1 MIVFLDKFIEL
12 IKQMLFLVSHGLQRY
27 NFILQNVKR
36 IYLIKLIFAAEIFYQ
51 MPEVRVRF
59 APSPTGPLHIGGVR
73 TALYNYLFA
82 KNKGGRM
89 ILRIEDTDQA
99 RFVEGAEQYIID
111 SLKWCG
117 IEFDESVVDGGD
129 YGPYKQS
136 ERKATYLP
144 YAKQLV
150 KDGFAYYAFDTSEE
164 LSAMRER
171 MKAAGVPSPQYNAVT
186 RATMQNS
193 LALSEDEVVKRMD
206 AGEPYVI
213 RIKMPRNE
221 EVKLNDII
229 RGWVVV
235 NTNNMDDKVIFK
247 SDGMPTYHLANVV
260 DDYAMKISHVI
271 RGEEWLP
278 SAPLHVLLYKYLGW
292 EDKMPQFAHLPL
304 ILKPDG
310 NGKLSKRDGDRLGF
324 PVFPTQWTNPET
336 KETSSGYREGGY
348 ISEAFINMLSFLGWN
363 PGTTQEIFS
372 MEELIEAFSLDRVG
386 KAGAKFDFDKTRWF
400 NQQYL
405 RAKSGEVL
413 AKDLQVILKENG
425 VEAEDNFVA
434 TVCEQLKERATF
446 VKDMWEE
453 GKYYFEAPTSY
464 DEKTIRKKWKE
475 DTPKY
480 VLELKDRLSG
490 LADFSSESI
499 EGEFK
504 KYLEE
509 NELGMGKLLPAFR
522 VSLTGLGM
530 GPSLFDIASLLGKEE
545 TIKRMETALE
555 KIN

>member
-1 MIVFLDKFIEL
+1 M
-12 IKQMLFLVSHGLQRY
+12 S
-27 NFILQNVKR
+27 
-36 IYLIKLIFAAEIFYQ
+36 
-51 MPEVRVRF
+51 EVRVRF

-82 KNKGGRM
+82 KNKGGKF

-99 RFVEGAEQYIID
+99 RFVEGAEQYIFE

-117 IEFDESVVDGGD
+117 IEFDESVIAGGEF
-129 YGPYKQS
+129 GPYKQS
-136 ERKATYLP
+136 ERKAMYLP
-144 YAKQLV
+144 YAEQLV
-150 KDGFAYYAFDTSEE
+150 KDGFAYYAFDSSEE
-164 LSAMRER
+164 LTAMRER
-171 MKAAGVPSPQYNAVT
+171 MKVAGVPSPQYNAVT
-186 RATMQNS
+186 RTTMQNS
-193 LALSEDEVVKRMD
+193 LALSEDEVTKRRQ
-206 AGEPYVI
+206 AGEAYVI

-247 SDGMPTYHLANVV
+247 SDGTPTYHLANVI
-260 DDYAMKISHVI
+260 DDYLMKISHVI

-278 SAPLHVLLYKYLGW
+278 SAPLHVLLYRYLGW
-292 EDKMPQFAHLPL
+292 EDVMPQFAHLPL

-324 PVFPTQWTNPET
+324 PVFPTEWMNPET
-336 KETSSGYREGGY
+336 KEISSGYRESGY
-348 ISEAFINMLSFLGWN
+348 IKEAFINMLSFLGWN

-372 MEELIEAFSLDRVG
+372 MEGLIESFSLDRVG

-405 RAKSGEVL
+405 RAKLKEEL
-413 AKDLQVILKENG
+413 AQDLQLVLKENG
-425 VEAEDNFVA
+425 VEAEDNFVE

-453 GKYYFEAPTSY
+453 GKYYFLSPTSY

-480 VLELKDRLSG
+480 VSELKNRLAE

-499 EGEFK
+499 EIEFK

-522 VSLTGLGM
+522 VCLTGLGM
-530 GPSLFDIASLLGKEE
+530 GPSIFDIASLLGKEK

>member
-1 MIVFLDKFIEL
+1 M
-12 IKQMLFLVSHGLQRY
+12 S
-27 NFILQNVKR
+27 
-36 IYLIKLIFAAEIFYQ
+36 
-51 MPEVRVRF
+51 EVRVRF

-82 KNKGGRM
+82 KNKGGKM

-99 RFVEGAEQYIID
+99 RFVDGAEQYIIE

-117 IEFDESVVDGGD
+117 IEFDESVFAGGD
-129 YGPYKQS
+129 FGPYKQS
-136 ERKATYLP
+136 ERKELYLP
-144 YAKQLV
+144 YAEQLV
-150 KDGFAYYAFDTSEE
+150 KDGFAYYAFDTTEE
-164 LSAMRER
+164 LTAMRER

-186 RATMQNS
+186 RTTMQNS
-193 LALSEDEVVKRMD
+193 LALSEDEVKIRMD
-206 AGEPYVI
+206 AGETYVI

-247 SDGMPTYHLANVV
+247 SDGMPTYHLANIV
-260 DDYAMKISHVI
+260 DDYMMKISHVI

-278 SAPLHVLLYKYLGW
+278 SAPLHVLLYRYLGW
-292 EDKMPQFAHLPL
+292 EDAMPQFAHLPL

-324 PVFPTQWTNPET
+324 PVFPTQWMNPET
-336 KETSSGYREGGY
+336 KEISSGYRESGY

-372 MEELIEAFSLDRVG
+372 MEGLIEAFSLERVG

-405 RAKSGEVL
+405 RSKSKEEL
-413 AKDLQVILKENG
+413 AQDLQIILKENG
-425 VEAEDNFVA
+425 VEAEDDFVE

-453 GKYYFEAPTSY
+453 GKYYFSAPTSY

-480 VLELKDRLSG
+480 VSELKDKLSV
-490 LADFSSESI
+490 LSDFSSENI
-499 EGEFK
+499 EVEFK

-509 NELGMGKLLPAFR
+509 NELGMGRLLPAFR
-522 VSLTGLGM
+522 VCLTGLGM

>member
-1 MIVFLDKFIEL
+1 M
-12 IKQMLFLVSHGLQRY
+12 S
-27 NFILQNVKR
+27 
-36 IYLIKLIFAAEIFYQ
+36 
-51 MPEVRVRF
+51 EVRVRF

-82 KNKGGRM
+82 KNQGGKM
-89 ILRIEDTDQA
+89 ILRIEDTDQT
-99 RFVEGAEQYIID
+99 RFVSGAEEYLID
-111 SLKWCG
+111 ALKWCG
-117 IEFDESVVDGGD
+117 IELDESVVDGGEF
-129 YGPYKQS
+129 GPYKQS
-136 ERKATYLP
+136 ERKAMYLP
-144 YAKQLV
+144 YAEQLV

-164 LSAMRER
+164 LTAMRER
-171 MKAAGVPSPQYNAVT
+171 MKAAGVPAPQYNAVT
-186 RATMQNS
+186 RTTMKNS
-193 LALSEDEVVKRMD
+193 LALSETEVQKRLD
-206 AGEPYVI
+206 AGETYVV

-235 NTNNMDDKVIFK
+235 NTNHMDDKVIFK

-260 DDYAMKISHVI
+260 DDYTMKISHVI

-278 SAPLHVLLYKYLGW
+278 SAPLHVLLYRYLGW
-292 EDKMPQFAHLPL
+292 EDKIPEFAHLPL

-336 KETSSGYREGGY
+336 GDVSSGYRESGY
-348 ISEAFINMLSFLGWN
+348 ISDAFINMLSFLGWN

-372 MEELIEAFSLDRVG
+372 MEGLIEAFSLERVG

-405 RAKSGEVL
+405 RAKTKEELSQ
-413 AKDLQVILKENG
+413 DLQVILKENG
-425 VEAEDNFVA
+425 VEAEDDFVA

-446 VKDMWEE
+446 IKDMWEE
-453 GKYYFEAPTSY
+453 GKYYFSAPTSY

-480 VLELKDRLSG
+480 MTELKYRIEEIS
-490 LADFSSESI
+490 DFNSENI
-499 EGEFK
+499 EKEFK
-504 KYLEE
+504 SYLEE

>member
-1 MIVFLDKFIEL
+1 M
-12 IKQMLFLVSHGLQRY
+12 S
-27 NFILQNVKR
+27 
-36 IYLIKLIFAAEIFYQ
+36 
-51 MPEVRVRF
+51 EVRVRF

-82 KNKGGRM
+82 KNKGGKF

-99 RFVEGAEQYIID
+99 RFVEGAEQYIFE

-117 IEFDESVVDGGD
+117 IEFDESVIAGGEF
-129 YGPYKQS
+129 GPYKQS
-136 ERKATYLP
+136 ERKAMYLP
-144 YAKQLV
+144 YAEQLV
-150 KDGFAYYAFDTSEE
+150 KDGFAYYAFDSSEE
-164 LSAMRER
+164 LTAMRER
-171 MKAAGVPSPQYNAVT
+171 MKVAGVPSPQYNAVT
-186 RATMQNS
+186 RTTMQNS
-193 LALSEDEVVKRMD
+193 LALSEDEVTKRRQ
-206 AGEPYVI
+206 AGEAYVI

-247 SDGMPTYHLANVV
+247 SDGMPTYHLANVI
-260 DDYAMKISHVI
+260 DDYLMKISHVI

-278 SAPLHVLLYKYLGW
+278 SAPLHVLLYRYLGW
-292 EDKMPQFAHLPL
+292 EDVMPQFAHLPL

-324 PVFPTQWTNPET
+324 PVFPTEWMNPET
-336 KETSSGYREGGY
+336 KEISSGYRESGY
-348 ISEAFINMLSFLGWN
+348 IKEAFINMLSFLGWN

-372 MEELIEAFSLDRVG
+372 MEGLIESFSLDRVG

-405 RAKSGEVL
+405 RAKLKEEL
-413 AKDLQVILKENG
+413 AQDLQLILKENG
-425 VEAEDNFVA
+425 VEAEDNFVE

-446 VKDMWEE
+446 VKDMWGE
-453 GKYYFEAPTSY
+453 GKYYFLSPTSY

-480 VLELKDRLSG
+480 VSELKNRLAE

-499 EGEFK
+499 EIEFK

-522 VSLTGLGM
+522 VCLTGLGM
-530 GPSLFDIASLLGKEE
+530 GPSIFDIASLLGKEK

>member
-1 MIVFLDKFIEL
+1 M
-12 IKQMLFLVSHGLQRY
+12 S
-27 NFILQNVKR
+27 
-36 IYLIKLIFAAEIFYQ
+36 
-51 MPEVRVRF
+51 EVRVRF

-82 KNKGGRM
+82 KNKGGKM

-99 RFVEGAEQYIID
+99 RFVEGAEQYIIE

-117 IEFDESVVDGGD
+117 IEFDESIVAGGD
-129 YGPYKQS
+129 FGPYKQS
-136 ERKATYLP
+136 ERKELYLP
-144 YAKQLV
+144 YAEQLV
-150 KDGFAYYAFDTSEE
+150 KDGYAYYAFDTTEE
-164 LSAMRER
+164 LTAMRER
-171 MKAAGVPSPQYNAVT
+171 MKAAGVPSPQYNAAT
-186 RATMQNS
+186 RTTMQNS
-193 LALSEDEVVKRMD
+193 LALSEDEVKIRMD
-206 AGEPYVI
+206 AGETYVI

-247 SDGMPTYHLANVV
+247 SDGMPTYHLANIV
-260 DDYAMKISHVI
+260 DDYMMKISHVI

-278 SAPLHVLLYKYLGW
+278 SAPLHVLLYRYLGW
-292 EDKMPQFAHLPL
+292 EDAMPQFAHLPL

-324 PVFPTQWTNPET
+324 PVFPTQWMNPET
-336 KETSSGYREGGY
+336 KEISSGYRESGY

-372 MEELIEAFSLDRVG
+372 MEGLIEAFSLERVG

-405 RAKSGEVL
+405 RSKSKEEL
-413 AKDLQVILKENG
+413 AQDLQIILKENG
-425 VEAEDNFVA
+425 VEAEDNFVE

-453 GKYYFEAPTSY
+453 GKYYFSAPTSY
-464 DEKTIRKKWKE
+464 DKKTIRKKWKE

-480 VLELKDRLSG
+480 VSELKDKLSV
-490 LADFSSESI
+490 LSDFSSENI
-499 EGEFK
+499 EVEFK

-509 NELGMGKLLPAFR
+509 NELGMGRLLPAFR
-522 VSLTGLGM
+522 VCLTGLGM

>member
-1 MIVFLDKFIEL
+1 M
-12 IKQMLFLVSHGLQRY
+12 MS
-27 NFILQNVKR
+27 
-36 IYLIKLIFAAEIFYQ
+36 
-51 MPEVRVRF
+51 EVRVRF

-82 KNKGGRM
+82 KNKGGKM

-117 IEFDESVVDGGD
+117 IEFDESVISGGD
-129 YGPYKQS
+129 FGPYKQS
-136 ERKATYLP
+136 ERKTMYLP
-144 YAKQLV
+144 YADQLV

-164 LSAMRER
+164 LTAMRER
-171 MKAAGVPSPQYNAVT
+171 MKSAGVPSPQYNAVT
-186 RATMQNS
+186 RTTMQNS
-193 LALSEDEVVKRMD
+193 LALSEDEVTKRME
-206 AGEPYVI
+206 AGESYVI

-260 DDYAMKISHVI
+260 DDYLMKITHVI

-278 SAPLHVLLYKYLGW
+278 SAPLHVLLYRYLGW

-324 PVFPTQWTNPET
+324 PVFPTEWMNPET
-336 KETSSGYREGGY
+336 KEISSGYRESGY
-348 ISEAFINMLSFLGWN
+348 IKEAFINMLSFLGWN

-372 MEELIEAFSLDRVG
+372 MEGLIESFSLERVG
-386 KAGAKFDFDKTRWF
+386 KAGAKFDVDKTRWF

-405 RAKSGEVL
+405 RSKSKEDL
-413 AKDLQVILKENG
+413 SQDLQIILKENG
-425 VEAEDNFVA
+425 VEAEDSFVA
-434 TVCEQLKERATF
+434 TVCEQLKERSTF

-453 GKYYFEAPTSY
+453 GIYYFAAPTTY

-480 VLELKDRLSG
+480 MLELKDRLSE
-490 LADFSSESI
+490 LSDFSSESI
-499 EGEFK
+499 EIEFK

>member
-1 MIVFLDKFIEL
+1 M
-12 IKQMLFLVSHGLQRY
+12 S
-27 NFILQNVKR
+27 
-36 IYLIKLIFAAEIFYQ
+36 
-51 MPEVRVRF
+51 EVRVRF

-82 KNKGGRM
+82 KNKGGKM

-99 RFVEGAEQYIID
+99 RFVEGAEKYIID

-117 IEFDESVVDGGD
+117 IEFDESVIVGGD
-129 YGPYKQS
+129 FGPYKQS
-136 ERKATYLP
+136 ERKEMYLP
-144 YAKQLV
+144 YAEQLV

-164 LSAMRER
+164 LTAMRER
-171 MKAAGVPSPQYNAVT
+171 MKEAGVPSPQYNAVT
-186 RATMQNS
+186 RTTMQNS
-193 LALSEDEVVKRMD
+193 LALSEDEVNKRMQD
-206 AGEPYVI
+206 GDSYVI

-260 DDYAMKISHVI
+260 DDYTMKISHVI

-278 SAPLHVLLYKYLGW
+278 SAPLHVLLYRYLGW
-292 EDKMPQFAHLPL
+292 EDKIPEFAHLPL

-324 PVFPTQWTNPET
+324 PVFPTEWTNPET
-336 KETSSGYREGGY
+336 GDVSSGYRESGY
-348 ISEAFINMLSFLGWN
+348 ISDAFINMLSFLGWN

-372 MEELIEAFSLDRVG
+372 MEGLIEAFSLERVG

-405 RAKSGEVL
+405 RAKTKEELSQ
-413 AKDLQVILKENG
+413 DLQVILKENG
-425 VEAEDNFVA
+425 VEAEDDFVA

-446 VKDMWEE
+446 IKDMWEE
-453 GKYYFEAPTSY
+453 GKYYFSAPTSY

-480 VLELKDRLSG
+480 MTELKYRIEEIS
-490 LADFSSESI
+490 DFNSENI
-499 EGEFK
+499 EKEFK
-504 KYLEE
+504 SYLEE